1 MPGHIGEGLLDG
13 PGQIHKKRTR
23 VGRTTL
29 AQETVDPLVELVMRV
44 QGLPFDEMDEIRPV
58 PRIVGEWIGAGK
70 ILDIHVNNV
79 GRGMIETNGAVEAK
93 RLGPA
98 SKARDGYM
106 VAEGILDP
114 PQIRRFGSDLEL
126 RFEQPLVM
134 AFARTQHHPVFA
146 EGDRLLVL
154 IGGDMPDGENRHCN
168 PMIRLGIACIFRAKN
183 RASVNDDPLSTKL
196 AADE

>member
-79 GRGMIETNGAVEAK
+79 DRAMIKPN
-93 RLGPA
+93 GPA
-98 SKARDGYM
+98 YATRP
-106 VAEGILDP
+106 AP
-114 PQIRRFGSDLEL
+114 P
-126 RFEQPLVM
+126 
-134 AFARTQHHPVFA
+134 AH
-146 EGDRLLVL
+146 
-154 IGGDMPDGENRHCN
+154 
-168 PMIRLGIACIFRAKN
+168 
-183 RASVNDDPLSTKL
+183 ST
-196 AADE
+196 